1 MRGRRLA
8 VAAVS
13 VLAFV
18 ALCVVLARWLSTENR
33 EREAVLELVRAEAR
47 GDAPAVARRLE
58 GCSPDPRCRARVAA
72 IVASVRRPGA
82 VKILRLDSG
91 TAYAVGSAT
100 GTTRVAWG
108 VVDRG
113 LPAVQCVVVRRKGSL
128 LAGHSITLL
137 RLSRPIGRESSC

>member
-1 MRGRRLA
+1 MRRRRLA
-8 VAAVS
+8 VAAVTA
-13 VLAFV
+13 LAFV
-18 ALCVVLARWLSTENR
+18 ALCVVLARWLATENR
-33 EREAVLELVRAEAR
+33 ERDEVLELVRAEAR
-47 GDAPAVARRLE
+47 GDAPAVAERLE
-58 GCSPDPRCRARVAA
+58 GCSAAPRCRARVAG
-72 IVASVRRPGA
+72 IVARVRRPGT

-91 TAYAVGSAT
+91 TAYAVGSTT

-113 LPAVQCVVVRRKGSL
+113 LPVVQCVVVRREGSV